1 MVKKACPKCLLL
13 TEEDKCPRCEAKAS
27 KLWQGYLIVLDY
39 QRSHIAE
46 KMGINANGKYALKVR

>member
-1 MVKKACPKCLLL
+1 MLKKACPKCLMLI
-13 TEEDKCPRCEAKAS
+13 EGDKCPKCEAKAS

-39 QRSHIAE
+39 ERSQIAE